1 MEKTC
6 QLVKLLYEA
15 FVRWVYVSHALNLF
29 TKIDL
34 RKLCSLITALIFFTF
49 RNRNLWYKK
58 LCI

>member
-29 TKIDL
+29 TKIDI
-34 RKLCSLITALIFFTF
+34 RKLCSLRITLIFLT
-49 RNRNLWYKK
+49 L
-58 LCI
+58 